1 MRGVVKRQSKYNNKK
16 FEINGIK
23 YDSKREYQRHLV
35 LLDAEEK
42 GLISA
47 LELHPTY
54 ELVPNQYTKGIK
66 HLKTKDKEINILLEE
81 RIKYIA
87 DFRYIKDNKIVVE
100 DVKIS
105 DNPRLKP
112 KEYIIK
118 RKLLLYVFGIKLKE
132 VFHPND
138 II

>member
-35 LLDAEEK
+35 LLDAEKK

-66 HLKTKDKEINILLEE
+66 HLKTKDKDIDVLLESK
-81 RIKYIA
+81 IKYIA
-87 DFRYIKDNKIVVE
+87 DFRYIKNNQMVVE

-105 DNPRLKP
+105 KELFP
-112 KEYIIK
+112 KEYVLK
-118 RKLLLYVFGIKLKE
+118 RKLLLYVFGIRLKE

>member
-35 LLDAEEK
+35 LLDAEKK

-66 HLKTKDKEINILLEE
+66 HLKTKDKEIDVLLESK
-81 RIKYIA
+81 IKYIA
-87 DFRYIKDNKIVVE
+87 DFRYIKNNQMVVE

-105 DNPRLKP
+105 KELFP
-112 KEYIIK
+112 KEYVLK
-118 RKLLLYVFGIKLKE
+118 RKLLLYVFGIRLKE